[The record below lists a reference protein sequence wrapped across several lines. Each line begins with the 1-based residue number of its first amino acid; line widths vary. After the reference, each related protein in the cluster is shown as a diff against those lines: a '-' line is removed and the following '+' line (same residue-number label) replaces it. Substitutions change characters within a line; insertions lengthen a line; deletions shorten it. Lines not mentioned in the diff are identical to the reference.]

1 MKILKKI
8 FGFLVN
14 PFSLTTNGRA
24 SNKIFDF
31 FARNI
36 FFIFVIALVVAAAL
50 FYLYHFVF

>member
-31 FARNI
+31 LMKYKVKYDANEHRE
-36 FFIFVIALVVAAAL
+36 
-50 FYLYHFVF
+50 YLKSLGKKG